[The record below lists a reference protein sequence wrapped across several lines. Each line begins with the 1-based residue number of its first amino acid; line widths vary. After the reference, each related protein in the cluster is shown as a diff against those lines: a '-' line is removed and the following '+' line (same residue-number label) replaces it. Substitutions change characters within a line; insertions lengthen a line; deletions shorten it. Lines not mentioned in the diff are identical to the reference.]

1 MTINPFFNFI
11 TQDVKKPSDALFV
24 NDIDLA
30 FQGSMSTETT
40 FQNRDDMW
48 ELYERTDGGVIF
60 FTGRTH
66 QSAQKTFG
74 HDYAGV
80 FEHYSTARFGHGQ
93 DIVFMSPKIDTA
105 LMGSLA
111 DKYLREDGKLRIAQ
125 TPDYIRNNSN
135 ANGNDEVKA
144 VYVEVKNTSVA
155 LVHTTTGQEDHKDFI
170 RGVLR
175 PMGERILKE
184 MGLSESHQVKAGND
198 AVEMV
203 PKVLSKDVTTGIGL
217 PKTEID
223 RIVAHGLGK
232 GVAVHNFMSL
242 FPNRK
247 MMITGDGK
255 PDLEA
260 MKEAKDHFGGKGVF
274 VSNGHP
280 ISEGF
285 ERAVD
290 YTIARHT
297 MTWGLIHDT
306 VVRLREAAP
315 IVKLPLR
322 GGGPNFNH
330 G

>member
-1 MTINPFFNFI
+1 VTINPFFNFI
-11 TQDVKKPSDALFV
+11 TQDVKKPTDALLV
-24 NDIDLA
+24 WDVDLA
-30 FQGSMSTETT
+30 IQDSMSTDTT
-40 FQNRDDMW
+40 FQNREDMW
-48 ELYERTDGGVIF
+48 ELFQRTDGGVIF

-66 QSAQKTFG
+66 QSVQKTFG
-74 HDYAGV
+74 HDYAGA
-80 FEHYSTARFGHGQ
+80 FEHYSTARFGHGH
-93 DIVFMSPKIDTA
+93 DIVFMSPQIDTKR
-105 LMGSLA
+105 MGSLA
-111 DKYLREDGKLRIAQ
+111 DSYLREGGKLHIAE
-125 TPDYIRNNSN
+125 TPDYIRRNSN
-135 ANGNDEVKA
+135 AHGQDEIKA

-155 LVHTTTGQEDHKDFI
+155 LVHTTTGQEGHKDYI
-170 RGVLR
+170 RSVLR
-175 PMGERILKE
+175 PVGERILKE
-184 MGLSESHQVKAGND
+184 MGLSETHQVKAGND

-203 PKVLSKDVTTGIGL
+203 PKALSNDITTGIGL
-217 PKTEID
+217 PQTEID
-223 RIVAHGLGK
+223 RIVKNGLGK

-242 FPNRK
+242 FPNRT

-290 YTIARHT
+290 HTLDRHT

-306 VVRLREAAP
+306 VVRLKEAAP

-322 GGGPNFNH
+322 SGGPSFNH